1 MNKGLIMTEYVYSLD
16 NERYYELEDF
26 EDMLLGLCED
36 SETPKNSDME
46 IYRAEKVLRNHASFI
61 NANSILETIS
71 QNAYDEAGEYAE
83 SYCDSIDHLSSD
95 KVKELE
101 QLINDFFDKYI
112 GQPNF
117 YTVKNA
123 MKIKYKDINEST

>member
-1 MNKGLIMTEYVYSLD
+1 MTEYVYSFD
-16 NERYYELEDF
+16 NEQYYELEYF
-26 EDMLLGLCED
+26 EDMILELCED
-36 SETPKNSDME
+36 SETSKNADME
-46 IYRAEKVLRNHASFI
+46 IYKAEKVLRTHASFI

-83 SYCDSIDHLSSD
+83 SYCDSIDYLSSD

-101 QLINDFFDKYI
+101 QLINDFFDKHI

-117 YTVKNA
+117 YTVKNV
-123 MKIKYKDINEST
+123 MKIKYKDINENT